1 MSCSQR
7 DQWCMA
13 LWSQGER
20 RGDKGNEGERK
31 GEGRRTVREREE
43 KGGKER
49 GCGGVGHRY
58 RKREEERER
67 ARRTERW
74 KILLFCSA

>member
-1 MSCSQR
+1 MSCSQW
-7 DQWCMA
+7 DQWCMV

-49 GCGGVGHRY
+49 GWGG
-58 RKREEERER
+58 
-67 ARRTERW
+67 
-74 KILLFCSA
+74 